1 MNVDVKGDTAA
12 VKKLCKG
19 IDVEKVWAACK
30 LARSCGVHIEIT
42 TLVIPTVNDADATL
56 RGIAERIATDLGRE
70 VPWHISGYY
79 PAYKFTAPPTPIRT
93 LERVW
98 QIGKDAGL
106 QFVYVGNVPGHR
118 YDNTYCPACGALL
131 IRRLGFDVL
140 SNVMRDG
147 KCPQCEQPIAGVWG
161 Q

>member
-1 MNVDVKGDTAA
+1 M
-12 VKKLCKG
+12 
-19 IDVEKVWAACK
+19 
-30 LARSCGVHIEIT
+30 
-42 TLVIPTVNDADATL
+42 
-56 RGIAERIATDLGRE
+56 
-70 VPWHISGYY
+70 PWHVSGYY
-79 PAYKFTAPPTPIRT
+79 PAHKFTAPPTPIRT

-106 QFVYVGNVPGHR
+106 QFVYVGNVPSHR